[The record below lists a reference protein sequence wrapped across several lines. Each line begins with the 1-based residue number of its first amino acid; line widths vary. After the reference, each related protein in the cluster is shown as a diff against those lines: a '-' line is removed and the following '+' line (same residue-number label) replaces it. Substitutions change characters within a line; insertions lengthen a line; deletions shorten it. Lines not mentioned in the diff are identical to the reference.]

1 MFYRRIE
8 RVAGDRCFAWHHMF
22 FSSSCFP
29 FFCRNNF
36 STAMNESSDLCGK
49 RRNTQKTNKSKFVV
63 CINKA
68 WRKAA
73 QIRHDISF
81 ILDAEDSLDS
91 FMPL

>member
-1 MFYRRIE
+1 
-8 RVAGDRCFAWHHMF
+8 
-22 FSSSCFP
+22 
-29 FFCRNNF
+29 
-36 STAMNESSDLCGK
+36 MNESSDLCGK